1 MLRRQTIPS
10 FEQRQQQA
18 EAWNRKMN
26 HDGVTIHWQFTRRK
40 ARKKF
45 GYNRNTIIR
54 SETYVSDG
62 SCNELEQIRHYQAN
76 WRIARRS

>member
-1 MLRRQTIPS
+1 MRIIECEELHVFLGGLGFDPPLSRQCLGRQTIPS

-18 EAWNRKMN
+18 EAWNRKRN

-45 GYNRNTIIR
+45 RYNRNKITR
-54 SETYVSDG
+54 SET
-62 SCNELEQIRHYQAN
+62 
-76 WRIARRS
+76 

>member
-26 HDGVTIHWQFTRRK
+26 HDGVPIHGQFTRRK

-45 GYNRNTIIR
+45 GYNRNKITR
-54 SETYVSDG
+54 SET
-62 SCNELEQIRHYQAN
+62 
-76 WRIARRS
+76 